1 MLVVKWSFKKL
12 KNKNDTLQELSQ
24 KSNKIIVESGGGG
37 GGGGGGS
44 GVCVCVLILS
54 MNIFCFS

>member
-1 MLVVKWSFKKL
+1 MFVVKWSFKKL

-37 GGGGGGS
+37 GGS